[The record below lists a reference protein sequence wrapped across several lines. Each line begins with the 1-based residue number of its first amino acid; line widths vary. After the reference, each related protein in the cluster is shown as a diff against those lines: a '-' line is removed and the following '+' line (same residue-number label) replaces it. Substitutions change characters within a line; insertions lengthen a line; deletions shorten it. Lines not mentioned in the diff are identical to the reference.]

1 MRLKVTTYR
10 FFSPNGTTNDKIGV
24 IPDLLVTDE
33 SCAVLATLLSGKVPS
48 AAMNHLRLTISGVS
62 WYIDLSE
69 AGKEENRAAFTE
81 LLEAIPPAAL
91 LERGRGG
98 DSWESTTPDAVAQ
111 ELGLT
116 VSLRTFSDIDGSR
129 YEDAIN
135 TMACYGMM
143 LGDGDGTFRPTDTL
157 TRGELACLITALL
170 RTSPKGSGYFSDVQQ
185 GDWYTDGVNAIYEL
199 GFMVGDGDGTF
210 RPDAPVTREELTVI
224 VAQLGAWLNM
234 DLYAYAKDRT
244 RDEDFSALN
253 SFSDWARPAAD
264 LCNAFGLLW
273 DEPENIDG
281 DTSALRE
288 ETAAILY
295 YLLAYADV
303 LPD

>member
-1 MRLKVTTYR
+1 
-10 FFSPNGTTNDKIGV
+10 
-24 IPDLLVTDE
+24 
-33 SCAVLATLLSGKVPS
+33 
-48 AAMNHLRLTISGVS
+48 
-62 WYIDLSE
+62 
-69 AGKEENRAAFTE
+69 
-81 LLEAIPPAAL
+81 
-91 LERGRGG
+91 
-98 DSWESTTPDAVAQ
+98 
-111 ELGLT
+111 
-116 VSLRTFSDIDGSR
+116 
-129 YEDAIN
+129 
-135 TMACYGMM
+135 
-143 LGDGDGTFRPTDTL
+143 
-157 TRGELACLITALL
+157 
-170 RTSPKGSGYFSDVQQ
+170 
-185 GDWYTDGVNAIYEL
+185 
-199 GFMVGDGDGTF
+199 
-210 RPDAPVTREELTVI
+210 
-224 VAQLGAWLNM
+224 M